1 MKRAIIRADASSTIG
16 SGHIMR
22 CLPLAKALSQQ
33 GVCID
38 FVCRQILPNMVERI
52 RASGYGLHLL
62 KPLLNE
68 PLNREEHSSWL
79 GLPWQEDADECATFL
94 AQQGDCDWLIV
105 DHYGIDARWHA
116 ALRPH
121 TKNILVLDDLADRDY
136 DCDILVDANLPPSPP
151 KPYDEHLPS
160 SSLLLQGPRYAL
172 LRDEWAQMR
181 CQSVRDEYTVQ
192 HTPPRVLISYGGTD
206 PTGETLKVLKT
217 LQRLGREVKVD
228 CVIGNGVANREA
240 IVSLVDSQNWQCHID
255 IDYMAQLA
263 SECDLAFGAAGVS
276 SMERCCVGLPTIL
289 TICGANQTAGA
300 IALETAGAAVNL
312 GSYETVTVERLTE
325 ACLRLLD
332 QPKTLHAMRQKANE
346 LCDGRGV
353 ARVVQRMQAFAV
365 TLRLATE
372 ADCDAVW
379 AWRNDPRN
387 RQYSLDAN
395 EIPLQQH
402 RDWFAKTLQ
411 LPQRQ
416 LLIAED
422 ARGSV
427 GVLRFDQEDEFSAC
441 VSIYLHPDRHGEA
454 KGSALLHAGEQWMVK
469 QHSQIQ
475 RFNALVLAQN
485 VASQKLF
492 IEMGYRL
499 VSQDGQS
506 LHMTKAVSRHDNKI
520 QGRQE

>member
-22 CLPLAKALSQQ
+22 CLPLAKALLQQ
-33 GVCID
+33 GVKVD
-38 FVCRQILPNMVERI
+38 FICRQVLPNLAERI
-52 RASGYGLHLL
+52 RSSGFGLSLL
-62 KPLLNE
+62 EPLLNE
-68 PLNREEHSSWL
+68 PLNREDHGSWL
-79 GLPWQEDADECATFL
+79 GLPWQDDANECAALL
-94 AQQGDCDWLIV
+94 AKQGGCDWLIV

-121 TKNILVLDDLADRDY
+121 TKHILVLDDLADRAY
-136 DCDILVDANLPPSPP
+136 DCDILVDANLPPTPP
-151 KPYDEHLPS
+151 KPYDKHLLSPC
-160 SSLLLQGPRYAL
+160 LLLQGPRYAL
-172 LRDEWAQMR
+172 LREEWAQAR
-181 CQSVRDEYTVQ
+181 CRVMPEAESVL
-192 HTPPRVLISYGGTD
+192 HTPARILIGYGGTD
-206 PTGETLKVLKT
+206 PTGETLKVLKA
-217 LQRLGREVKVD
+217 LQGLDRELKVD
-228 CVIGNGVANREA
+228 CVIGNGVANRDA
-240 IVSLVDSQNWQCHID
+240 IVALLDSQKWTCHID

-289 TICGANQTAGA
+289 TICGANQAAGA
-300 IALETAGAAVNL
+300 IALDTAGAAINL
-312 GSYETVTVERLTE
+312 GSHETVTVERLTA
-325 ACLRLLD
+325 ACLHLLD
-332 QPKTLHAMRQKANE
+332 QPKTLQAMRQKASE

-387 RQYSLDAN
+387 RQYSLDPN

-402 RDWFAKTLQ
+402 RDWFAKTLS
-411 LPQRQ
+411 LPQRR

-422 ARGSV
+422 EQGGV
-427 GVLRFDQEDEFSAC
+427 GVLRFDLEDEAAAC
-441 VSIYLHPDRHGEA
+441 VSIYLHPERHGEA
-454 KGSALLHAGEQWMVK
+454 KGSALLHAGEQWMLA
-469 QHSQIQ
+469 QHGQL
-475 RFNALVLAQN
+475 RVLKALVLAQN

-492 IEMGYRL
+492 MEMGYRL